1 MIKNKPISYIN
12 FLITFFLFFLSI
24 FFIYAL
30 CAFPS
35 ADDWGYGVLEPI
47 EALKHYYMRYHG
59 RFFSNY
65 LISWI
70 MNTENF
76 IFSYRTFFFFSY
88 TLLFTGIIAIN
99 SLLFGNKK
107 IVYFTSLLLIAAFLF
122 RLPGKDNS
130 YYWLAAHSN
139 YLFSVDLLLYSFLTF
154 LLSTRSKKLLSSY
167 SLAFISAFL
176 SFLSIGCNEFYIIYI
191 PLTWCFFLFI
201 RIHILRESYSK
212 NHALLILILF
222 SVLGA
227 LLAGLAPGHSY
238 RHPGPPASIL
248 ELSYLLEIVFVS
260 PIDLLSSMLR
270 LYLNP
275 LFLLSLPLLAHLY
288 TKAETI
294 KKKFELL
301 QPYRNKF
308 LLFFLVL
315 FITPFIIAQIHQTHV
330 ASRSL
335 VPHYF
340 LLALASYILLFLYIE
355 NQRIK
360 KILEKAQSL
369 KKYAIPAI
377 GLSLLLSVPFQMWL
391 DLPNAIKFQRRT
403 S

>member
-1 MIKNKPISYIN
+1 MSHIN
-12 FLITFFLFFLSI
+12 FLITFFLLFLSI
-24 FFIYAL
+24 FFVYAL

-35 ADDWGYGVLEPI
+35 ADDWGYGILEPF
-47 EALKHYYMRYHG
+47 EALRHYYMQGHG

-65 LISWI
+65 FISWI

-107 IVYFTSLLLIAAFLF
+107 IVFFTSLLLIAAFLF

-139 YLFSVDLLLYSFLTF
+139 YLLSVDLLLYSFLTF
-154 LLSTRSKKLLSSY
+154 LLSIRSKNILGSY
-167 SLAFISAFL
+167 SLALISAFL

-191 PLTWCFFLFI
+191 PLIWCFFLFT
-201 RIHILRESYSK
+201 RIHILKESYSK

-222 SVLGA
+222 SSLGA
-227 LLAGLAPGHSY
+227 LLAGLSPGHLL
-238 RHPGPPASIL
+238 RHPGPPPSIF
-248 ELSYLLEIVFVS
+248 ELSYLIELVFLS
-260 PIDLLSSMLR
+260 PINLLKSMLR

-288 TKAETI
+288 TKSETI

-301 QPYRNKF
+301 QPHRNKF
-308 LLFFLVL
+308 LLFFAVL
-315 FITPFIIAQIHQTHV
+315 FIIPFIIAQVHQTHV
-330 ASRSL
+330 ASRAL

-340 LLALASYILLFLYIE
+340 LLALANYILLFLYIE
-355 NQRIK
+355 NKRIK
-360 KILEKAQSL
+360 KILEKSTKP
-369 KKYAIPAI
+369 KKICHPSNRIFLTFIYTFSDVAR
-377 GLSLLLSVPFQMWL
+377 F
-391 DLPNAIKFQRRT
+391 T
-403 S
+403 